1 MKKAKNTG
9 LRFATLAAAVTV
21 MLSAGALST
30 AAEQTPVSTFIQTMI
45 LNGARNVT
53 DGDPLNY
60 AGWVGM
66 KVTIGDQ
73 PLTVTA
79 LGRICTGDVEIHN
92 MIIID
97 GETEAVV
104 IDNIKAIGGEIGKMT
119 YTDLPEPVVLEAGK
133 TYVFAT
139 DVMTWQDKWYDAT
152 TVTTSKAATLNQ
164 VVVMGLNGWEYY
176 DAPSVVWGPV
186 DFKYEALPGES
197 TTTSTTP
204 HPTTQPSSSI
214 HTTAGSSP
222 DSSEPTQASTDTPA
236 LEWIL
241 PTGIAAVAVA
251 AAVVVTIVLIR
262 RKKGDGE

>member
-1 MKKAKNTG
+1 MKRQKNTG
-9 LRFATLAAAVTV
+9 LRFAALAAAVTV
-21 MLSAGALST
+21 MLSTGMLSA
-30 AAEQTPVSTFIQTMI
+30 AAEEPPVSTFIQTMI
-45 LNGARNVT
+45 LNGARNIA

-97 GETEAVV
+97 GETDEVV
-104 IDNIKAIGGEIGKMT
+104 IDNIKAIGGEVGKMT

-164 VVVMGLNGWEYY
+164 VVVIGLNGWEYY

-197 TTTSTTP
+197 TTTPATA
-204 HPTTQPSSSI
+204 HPTTQPSSSA
-214 HTTAGSSP
+214 HPTTGSSP
-222 DSSEPTQASTDTPA
+222 NSSEPTQVSTDTPG

-241 PTGIAAVAVA
+241 PTGIAVVAVA
-251 AAVVVTIVLIR
+251 AAVVVIIVLIR
-262 RKKGDGE
+262 RKKGNDE